1 MPWKEKSPMDLRK
14 EFIKRLAANER
25 LTDLCREYGISRK
38 TGSKF
43 RKRFVE
49 LGVTGLADQS
59 RAPRVIPHKT
69 PPEVEAVILAER
81 QSHPSW
87 GPRKLK
93 DILERRLERCFPSP
107 AAIGNILARNGLVQ
121 RRKRRQRH
129 QPAPTTLRGATSPN
143 EVWCIDYK
151 GQFRLGDGT
160 YCYPLTITDQ
170 FSRYILGCE
179 GMAAI
184 SDEQAREACEEVF
197 RSHGLPAVM
206 RSDNGVPFSST
217 GLGGLTK
224 LSVFWL
230 RLGIVL
236 ERIRPAHPEENGRHE
251 RMHRTLKFE
260 TARPSRAN
268 LLQQQERFDEFVEE
282 FNTLRPHEALEM
294 KRPAEVYAVSS
305 RPFPSKLPE
314 PTYHAFDDI
323 LRVYQGGQIY
333 IAGIGQVMLSAAL
346 AGQHVGVR
354 EERDGRWLVTFCDV
368 DLGYAG
374 PGKRTFTPL
383 NSSTPPEV
391 ASM

>member
-1 MPWKEKSPMDLRK
+1 VPWKEKSPVDLRR
-14 EFIKRLAANER
+14 EFISRLAKNER

-43 RKRFVE
+43 KKRYE
-49 LGVTGLADQS
+49 QLGAAGLIDQS

-69 PPEVEAVILAER
+69 PPEVEEVIVAER
-81 QSHPSW
+81 QLHSTW
-87 GPRKLK
+87 GPKKLK
-93 DILERRLERCFPSP
+93 ETLELRLERPFPSA
-107 AAIGNILARNGLVQ
+107 AAIGTILVRRGLVQ

-129 QPAPTTLRGATSPN
+129 QPTATALRAAAAPN

-170 FSRYILGCE
+170 FSRFILGCE

-184 SDEQAREACEEVF
+184 SDEEARSVCEEIF
-197 RSHGLPAVM
+197 STHGLPTVM

-217 GLGGLTK
+217 GLGGLTR
-224 LSVFWL
+224 LSVYWL

-260 TARPSRAN
+260 TARPSRGN

-282 FNTLRPHEALEM
+282 FNSVRPHEGLDM
-294 KRPAEVYAVSS
+294 KRPADVYA
-305 RPFPSKLPE
+305 PSERALPPTLPE
-314 PTYHAFDDI
+314 PSYATYDDV
-323 LRVYQGGQIY
+323 LRANRGGQIY
-333 IAGIGQVMLSAAL
+333 IAGVGQVALSAAL
-346 AGQHVGVR
+346 AGEHVGVR
-354 EERDGRWLVTFCDV
+354 EERDGRWLVNFCGI
-368 DLGYAG
+368 DLGHAG
-374 PGKRTFTPL
+374 PGRKTFTPL
-383 NSSTPPEV
+383 SSSTPPEDLTT
-391 ASM
+391 